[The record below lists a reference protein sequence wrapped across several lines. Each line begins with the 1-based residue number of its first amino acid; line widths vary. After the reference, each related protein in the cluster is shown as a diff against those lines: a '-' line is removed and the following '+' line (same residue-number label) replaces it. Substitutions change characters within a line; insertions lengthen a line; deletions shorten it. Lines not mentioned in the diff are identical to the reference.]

1 METSQYQR
9 QSRQV
14 VAAATGINLALGV
27 LYTWSLFKS
36 AIRES
41 IQSGTPG
48 GFDWELAS
56 LNDPY
61 ALCLLMFAF
70 MMIPAGMSQDRYG
83 PRITAAIGGVL
94 VGLGFLWLSQT
105 NAYLD
110 WLIGFGVVVG
120 SGIAFGYASATP
132 AAMKWF
138 PPNRV
143 GLIAGIVVS
152 GFGLAAVYIAPLA
165 TYLLGQYGL
174 SGSMLILGGAFFV
187 AVTGLSLLLISPPDG
202 FSPPGFVD
210 RRSNDS
216 ASQQKRDSFK
226 EIQRSP
232 LELLASGQFWV
243 VWTLY
248 FIGAGAGL
256 MVIGNVAG
264 MAKASLGEAAFI
276 VVALLAIGNAAGR
289 VVAGSLSDRIG
300 RKKTLRLMLLL
311 QAFWMLAAIPIT
323 NTPEALPLLIIGV
336 AILIGFNYG
345 TNLAIF
351 PAMAK
356 ELWGFKHFGMNY
368 GMLFTAW
375 GVGGFIMSKSSQVL
389 VTSTGDYTV
398 SFATA
403 ALLLGLGA
411 ALVYAVHDPRE
422 QLRK

>member
-1 METSQYQR
+1 M
-9 QSRQV
+9 
-14 VAAATGINLALGV
+14 
-27 LYTWSLFKS
+27 
-36 AIRES
+36 
-41 IQSGTPG
+41 
-48 GFDWELAS
+48 
-56 LNDPY
+56 
-61 ALCLLMFAF
+61 
-70 MMIPAGMSQDRYG
+70 
-83 PRITAAIGGVL
+83 
-94 VGLGFLWLSQT
+94 
-105 NAYLD
+105 
-110 WLIGFGVVVG
+110 
-120 SGIAFGYASATP
+120 
-132 AAMKWF
+132 
-138 PPNRV
+138 
-143 GLIAGIVVS
+143 
-152 GFGLAAVYIAPLA
+152 
-165 TYLLGQYGL
+165 
-174 SGSMLILGGAFFV
+174 
-187 AVTGLSLLLISPPDG
+187 
-202 FSPPGFVD
+202 
-210 RRSNDS
+210 
-216 ASQQKRDSFK
+216 
-226 EIQRSP
+226 
-232 LELLASGQFWV
+232 ASGQFWV